1 MHHSRRQP
9 EPLRFSP
16 SQPSARAPP
25 RRGTRSPAV
34 TPTGSPA
41 ALDSPVKRQIK
52 DQVAER
58 GGDSAAATGYSPR
71 VRSAPPTLTRPT
83 PRLSSRSGVLGSR
96 AAMATAPRLLRL
108 RKRLATQDPQ
118 QLRRAQSARERADRV
133 DGATAAQH
141 VVSTIAAGRR
151 AVALRNRQEDALS
164 RYWMRRGQDLDTV
177 GRNSASDSPTPAT
190 VAIRSDTWTGGLM
203 KGPAQIDLNALDRNN
218 EAPLLPV
225 GRTREA
231 ALIRALSSAK
241 QVMMSLT
248 VAQRIPYSSLPRSCK
263 KLVDG
268 AQMSELW
275 ELYGDESGRFQEQ
288 QMQQLARDIVELS
301 RRTLHDALRVSGVI
315 AKRSWQWND
324 DTQRLASERSAVEA
338 QLAALEGDP
347 AAYLW
352 KLYPGN
358 VCFLKR
364 RTDKEPAS
372 STNGGCSSCVCSR
385 ADFVSKA
392 AAQLF
397 AGGEFDVANLVPQ
410 LLDRLVSGTAAAD
423 AA

>member
-1 MHHSRRQP
+1 MRHSRRQP

-141 VVSTIAAGRR
+141 VGCVGAD
-151 AVALRNRQEDALS
+151 ED
-164 RYWMRRGQDLDTV
+164 
-177 GRNSASDSPTPAT
+177 
-190 VAIRSDTWTGGLM
+190 
-203 KGPAQIDLNALDRNN
+203 
-218 EAPLLPV
+218 
-225 GRTREA
+225 
-231 ALIRALSSAK
+231 
-241 QVMMSLT
+241 
-248 VAQRIPYSSLPRSCK
+248 
-263 KLVDG
+263 
-268 AQMSELW
+268 
-275 ELYGDESGRFQEQ
+275 
-288 QMQQLARDIVELS
+288 
-301 RRTLHDALRVSGVI
+301 TLKIH
-315 AKRSWQWND
+315 
-324 DTQRLASERSAVEA
+324 
-338 QLAALEGDP
+338 
-347 AAYLW
+347 
-352 KLYPGN
+352 
-358 VCFLKR
+358 
-364 RTDKEPAS
+364 
-372 STNGGCSSCVCSR
+372 
-385 ADFVSKA
+385 
-392 AAQLF
+392 
-397 AGGEFDVANLVPQ
+397 
-410 LLDRLVSGTAAAD
+410 
-423 AA
+423 